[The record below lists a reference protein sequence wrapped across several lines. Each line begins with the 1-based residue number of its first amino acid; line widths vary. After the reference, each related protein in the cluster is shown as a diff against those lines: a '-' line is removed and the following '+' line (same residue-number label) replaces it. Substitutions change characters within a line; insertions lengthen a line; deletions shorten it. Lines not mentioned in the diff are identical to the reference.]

1 MKKITSKEE
10 LEAALKAGETEL
22 IVEDKKL
29 LNAIILASK
38 YKSSK
43 EIFREWWIRK
53 ILRFGSCSVG
63 VAITPT
69 VVIVVTI
76 TFAITAIAIV
86 AMLKNY
92 QMDVEIEYDSKT
104 EIPTGKIKLH
114 PQA

>member
-53 ILRFGSCSVG
+53 ILRFGSYS

-76 TFAITAIAIV
+76 TIAITAIAIV
-86 AMLKNY
+86 AMFKNY

-104 EIPTGKIKLH
+104 EMSTGKINLH

>member
-1 MKKITSKEE
+1 MKKITSKKE

-53 ILRFGSCSVG
+53 ILRFGSCSV
-63 VAITPT
+63 AITPT

-76 TFAITAIAIV
+76 TFAITVIAIV

-92 QMDVEIEYDSKT
+92 LMDVEIEYDSKT

>member
-53 ILRFGSCSVG
+53 ILRFGSCSV
-63 VAITPT
+63 AITPT

-104 EIPTGKIKLH
+104 EIPTGKIRLH

>member
-53 ILRFGSCSVG
+53 ILRFGSYS

-76 TFAITAIAIV
+76 TIAITAIAIV

-92 QMDVEIEYDSKT
+92 HFEVAIDFDPIT
-104 EIPTGKIKLH
+104 GIPTGKINLH

>member
-53 ILRFGSCSVG
+53 ILRFGSYS

-76 TFAITAIAIV
+76 TIAITAIAIV
-86 AMLKNY
+86 AMFKNY

-104 EIPTGKIKLH
+104 EMPTGKINLH

>member
-43 EIFREWWIRK
+43 EIFHEWWIRK
-53 ILRFGSCSVG
+53 ILRFGNYS

-76 TFAITAIAIV
+76 TIAITAIAIV
-86 AMLKNY
+86 AMFKNY

-104 EIPTGKIKLH
+104 EMPTGKINLH